1 MDGTVTYTANNMD
14 EKRKRAKI
22 AFIVMMIVFAVSV
35 CIKHIVMGSIY
46 WDMKD
51 EVPDLFVQI
60 VVLLLFSSINVAK
73 RSTRHDGEC
82 YKDDF
87 LHLRIT

>member
-22 AFIVMMIVFAVSV
+22 AFIVMMIIFAVSV
-35 CIKHIVMGSIY
+35 CIKHIVVGSIY

-51 EVPDLFVQI
+51 EFPDLFRELLTNTLI
-60 VVLLLFSSINVAK
+60 RFVLDALLIITLIEKAEK
-73 RSTRHDGEC
+73 
-82 YKDDF
+82 KD
-87 LHLRIT
+87 HQ